1 MNHPPSDNTDTTNNL
16 AALRAELF
24 ATLRA
29 VKAGTLQLDQARAVN
44 DIAKTLVDSA
54 KVEVAYIAATGSGES
69 GFIEPE
75 PAPRLGNGITG
86 VVRHR
91 LQG

>member
-1 MNHPPSDNTDTTNNL
+1 MSTKTVPEENL
-16 AALRAELF
+16 SALRAELF
-24 ATLRA
+24 NTLRA
-29 VKAGTLQLDQARAVN
+29 VKAGTLPLDQARAVN
-44 DIAKTLVDSA
+44 EIAKTLVDTA

>member
-1 MNHPPSDNTDTTNNL
+1 MSTNTVPEENL
-16 AALRAELF
+16 SALRAELF
-24 ATLRA
+24 NTLRA
-29 VKAGTLQLDQARAVN
+29 VKAGTLPLDQARAVN
-44 DIAKTLVDSA
+44 EIAKTLVDTA

-69 GFIEPE
+69 GFIDPE

>member
-1 MNHPPSDNTDTTNNL
+1 VSINTVPEENL
-16 AALRAELF
+16 SALRAELF
-24 ATLRA
+24 NTLRA
-29 VKAGTLQLDQARAVN
+29 VKAGTLPLDQARAVN
-44 DIAKTLVDSA
+44 EIAKTLVDTA

>member
-1 MNHPPSDNTDTTNNL
+1 MNRDDDTNNNDDNL

-29 VKAGTLQLDQARAVN
+29 VKAGTMQLDQARAVN

-54 KVEVAYIAATGSGES
+54 KVEVSYIQVTGSGES

-75 PAPRLGNGITG
+75 TMPKLGNGITG

>member
-1 MNHPPSDNTDTTNNL
+1 MNQENNNDNL

-29 VKAGTLQLDQARAVN
+29 VKAGTMQLDQARAVN
-44 DIAKTLVDSA
+44 ELGKTLIDTA
-54 KVEVAYIAATGSGES
+54 KVEVEYFKATGGGES
-69 GFIEPE
+69 GFIEHQ
-75 PAPRLGNGITG
+75 APPKLGNGITG
-86 VVRHR
+86 VVRHT

>member
-1 MNHPPSDNTDTTNNL
+1 MTPDDNL

-29 VKAGTLQLDQARAVN
+29 VKSGAMQLDQARAVN
-44 DIAKTLVDSA
+44 DIAKTLVDTA

-69 GFIEPE
+69 GFIEPD
-75 PAPRLGNGITG
+75 ASRTLGNGITG

>member
-1 MNHPPSDNTDTTNNL
+1 MSTQENNL

-54 KVEVAYIAATGSGES
+54 KVEVAYIQATGSGES

-75 PAPRLGNGITG
+75 PAMPKLGNGITG

>member
-1 MNHPPSDNTDTTNNL
+1 VSTNTVPEENL
-16 AALRAELF
+16 SALRAELF
-24 ATLRA
+24 NTLRA
-29 VKAGTLQLDQARAVN
+29 VKAGTLPLDQARAVN
-44 DIAKTLVDSA
+44 EIAKTLVDTA

>member
-1 MNHPPSDNTDTTNNL
+1 MSTNTVPEENL

-24 ATLRA
+24 NTLRA
-29 VKAGTLQLDQARAVN
+29 VKAGTLPLDQARAVN
-44 DIAKTLVDSA
+44 EIAKTLVDTA
-54 KVEVAYIAATGSGES
+54 KVEVAYIAATGGGES

>member
-1 MNHPPSDNTDTTNNL
+1 MSTNTVPEENL
-16 AALRAELF
+16 SALRAELF
-24 ATLRA
+24 NTLRA
-29 VKAGTLQLDQARAVN
+29 VKAGTLPLDQARAVN
-44 DIAKTLVDSA
+44 EIAKTLVDTA

>member
-1 MNHPPSDNTDTTNNL
+1 MKTSTTPNDHDTL

-29 VKAGTLQLDQARAVN
+29 VKAGTMPLDQARAVN
-44 DIAKTLVDSA
+44 ELSKTLVDTA
-54 KVEVAYIAATGSGES
+54 KVEVSYIQATGSGES

-75 PAPRLGNGITG
+75 STPRLGNGITG
-86 VVRHR
+86 IVRHR
-91 LQG
+91 LGG